1 MLTKNDKN
9 GIIKMGIDET
19 HVRPQILKFILR
31 GDDLHDNRI
40 TTSN

>member
-1 MLTKNDKN
+1 MLTNNYKF